1 MEIWVYNHLSDERR
15 VVEVD
20 DANVTIGRDEDSTV
34 PLRSAFVS
42 REHARLF
49 REDGGYFVESLGMNG
64 TIVRNKPVPAH
75 GRVKVDYGDEIRV
88 GEFSLF
94 MMEPSARRGRGAAE
108 IITPRRRLVELEQ
121 AIHGELLERLN
132 LRAAA
137 QVASADAEHAA
148 LIKRHLAEIISAR
161 LGEVDDEMADELI
174 RDFLWRGIVTEL
186 NMRCTGKMMYSY
198 GFEESDILQGGFEK
212 TISEI
217 VGDIISDFPLRLQ
230 RQTVKE
236 DARMIEDDFGNQYSR
251 TSDRLTKE
259 LRRYVVTRMLSKEIE
274 DVVFGYG
281 PLQDLLE
288 MPHVNEI
295 MVVGKDHIYI
305 EKEGVITSTGRSF
318 FSEEVVNSI
327 IERIITPVGR
337 RIDRSTPLVDARLP
351 DGSRVNAVIN
361 PLSLSGP
368 VLTIR
373 KFSRIPF
380 TIDDLIDFGTLT
392 EPVANF
398 LRACVVGRKN
408 ILISGGTG
416 SGKTTTLNV
425 LSNFIDP
432 EERIVTIEDSAEL
445 QLPQEHLVR
454 METRPPNIEGKGA
467 YTIRDL
473 VRNSLRMRPDRLIV
487 GEVRGP
493 EALDMLQAMNTGHD
507 GSMTTLHANSPA
519 DTMLRMETMVLTAV
533 EMPVRAIREQI
544 IAAIDVVAQIA
555 RFPDGSRR
563 ITHVSEVV
571 GIDLDTTQIITED
584 IFLFRADGGEGASE
598 AERPPGDVPGPRQV
612 TGYLRHTGYIPEF
625 AAELVEKG
633 YLDLEVFQ

>member
-1 MEIWVYNHLSDERR
+1 VEIWVYNHLTNDRKVLTVSDDE
-15 VVEVD
+15 
-20 DANVTIGRDEDSTV
+20 VTIGRDEANAVS
-34 PLRSAFVS
+34 LKSAFVS

-49 REDGGYFVESLGMNG
+49 REDGTYFVESLGLNG
-64 TIVRNKPVPAH
+64 TIVANKPVPMR
-75 GRVKVDYGDEIRV
+75 GRVKVTYGDEIRV

-94 MMEPSARRGRGAAE
+94 MMEPTARRGRREGEAV
-108 IITPRRRLVELEQ
+108 TPRRRLVELEQ
-121 AIHGELLERLN
+121 QMHAELLERLN
-132 LRAAA
+132 LRTAP
-137 QVASADAEHAA
+137 QVARADADYAA
-148 LIKRHLAEIISAR
+148 LIKRQLAEIIVAR
-161 LGEVDDEMADELI
+161 LPDVDEEMAEHLV
-174 RDFLWRGIVTEL
+174 REFLWRNVITEL
-186 NMRCTGKMMYSY
+186 NMRCTGKMMYAY
-198 GFEESDILQGGFEK
+198 GFEESDEIQPAHEK
-212 TISEI
+212 VISEI
-217 VGDIISDFPLRLQ
+217 TGDIIADFPLRLQ
-230 RQTVKE
+230 PQTIKL
-236 DARMIEDDFGNQYSR
+236 DAATIEAGFDEQMRRMAP
-251 TSDRLTKE
+251 RLTEE
-259 LRRYVVTRMLSKEIE
+259 LKRYIVTRMLSKEIE

-305 EKEGVITSTGRSF
+305 EKEGVVTSTGRSF
-318 FSEEVVNSI
+318 FSDEIVHSI

-373 KFSRIPF
+373 KFARIPF
-380 TIDDLIDFGTLT
+380 TIDDLIDFNTLT
-392 EPVANF
+392 EQTANF
-398 LRACVVGRKN
+398 LKACVQGRKN

-425 LSNFIDP
+425 LSSFIDP
-432 EERIVTIEDSAEL
+432 EERIITIEDSAEL

-454 METRPPNIEGKGA
+454 LETRPPNIEGKGA

-473 VRNSLRMRPDRLIV
+473 VRNALRMRPDRLIV

-507 GSMTTLHANSPA
+507 GSMTTIHANSPA
-519 DTMLRMETMVLTAV
+519 DTMLRLETMVLTAV

-544 IAAIDVVAQIA
+544 VAAIHLVVQIA

-563 ITHVSEVV
+563 VTHISEVV
-571 GIDLDTTQIITED
+571 GIDQDTSQIITED
-584 IFLFRADGGEGASE
+584 IFACARGVGMRPDTGTGATPRGGS
-598 AERPPGDVPGPRQV
+598 
-612 TGYLRHTGYIPEF
+612 LRHTGHIPEF
-625 AAELVEKG
+625 VEDLIDKG
-633 YLDLEVFQ
+633 YLDLEVFK